1 MALPVVVAVSAVP
14 PAEDVAVSV
23 VPPVVVL
30 LVDVAVSAVVVVLPV
45 AVAVT
50 KSFHSWNGI
59 LDSCFTLQLY
69 EREL

>member
-23 VPPVVVL
+23 VLPVVVL
-30 LVDVAVSAVVVVLPV
+30 LADVAVSAVVVVLPV

-50 KSFHSWNGI
+50 KSLFLLERYLG
-59 LDSCFTLQLY
+59 SCFTL
-69 EREL
+69 RCTSEL